1 MRDSGRGRLTPVARK
16 LHPMSTLVT
25 GADGLIGGRIA
36 ARLRER
42 RERVV
47 GYDDLRRLADHIAEQ
62 DVRGIVHAAEV
73 PRAARLL
80 EAVRLAGFAG
90 RTVVL
95 SFSGARRDGARQL
108 PGQVYVHRYGLDV
121 VTLRVGE
128 AYGPGH
134 AASGVLQHVLNAA
147 IGSRSLRLATGA
159 DHALRPVHVE
169 DVARAAVAALDAPC
183 PATRVYDITGAEQV
197 TLAHVVAL
205 LRDRIPDADI
215 SLGPGRLPGHD
226 DQRPVAV
233 RTADRELGYRPRWGL
248 ARGIDDLC
256 TWWESRELAEG
267 AA

>member
-1 MRDSGRGRLTPVARK
+1 
-16 LHPMSTLVT
+16 MSTLVT
-25 GADGLIGGRIA
+25 GIDGLVGERIA

-47 GYDDLRRLADHIAEQ
+47 GHDDLRRLTEAIAEH
-62 DVRGIVHAAEV
+62 DVRGIVHAAEL

-80 EAVRLAGFAG
+80 EEVRLAGFRG
-90 RTVVL
+90 RTVLL
-95 SFSGARRDGARQL
+95 SFSAVRGHRARPL

-128 AYGPGH
+128 VYGRGRGP
-134 AASGVLQHVLNAA
+134 SGVVQDVIDAA
-147 IGSRSLRLATGA
+147 LAGRSCRLRTGA
-159 DHALRPVHVE
+159 DQPRRPVHAE
-169 DVARAAVAALDAPC
+169 DVARAALAALDAPC
-183 PATRVYDITGAEQV
+183 PPARIYDITGGEQV

-205 LRDRIPDADI
+205 LRDRLPDADI
-215 SLGPGRLPGHD
+215 ALGPGRVPGHGGHG
-226 DQRPVAV
+226 PVAV

-256 TWWESRELAEG
+256 TWWESLELTEG

>member
-1 MRDSGRGRLTPVARK
+1 
-16 LHPMSTLVT
+16 MSTLVT
-25 GADGLIGGRIA
+25 GGTGFIGRHVVD
-36 ARLRER
+36 RLRER

-47 GYDDLRRLADHIAEQ
+47 GHDDLRRLADAIAEQ

-95 SFSGARRDGARQL
+95 SFSAGRGAGARQL

-128 AYGPGH
+128 AYGPGC
-134 AASGVLQHVLNAA
+134 APSGVLRDVFDAA
-147 IGSRSLRLATGA
+147 IGSRSLRLASGA
-159 DHALRPVHVE
+159 DQVLRPVHVE

-183 PATRVYDITGAEQV
+183 PAARVYDITGAEQV